1 MKINLFN
8 DNTQRVL
15 KFNND
20 HLKQF
25 YEKCQKDKLIGIDT
39 EFYRVDSYFPK
50 LCLIQLS
57 NSTESILLDPITE
70 KINFVLLKKL
80 LFNTK
85 IKKIFHAARQD
96 IEIFYNIYGKI
107 PRPIIDTQICLL
119 ALGYSHSIS
128 YAKACKDL
136 LNIELDKNN
145 QFVDWRKRPLDKKKL
160 LYAVNDVKFLI
171 PLFKIINKKLKN
183 QDYRKLDNHYKKIID
198 IKIYSEKAERAWEK
212 LKFSPS
218 NNLELNS
225 LKRYCKIREK
235 MAMKKNVPVKQIISD
250 SEIKIISRLNEFNPK
265 KQQILKKL
273 NIKN

>member
-128 YAKACKDL
+128 YAKACKDF

-183 QDYRKLDNHYKKIID
+183 QDYQKLDYHYKKIID
-198 IKIYSEKAERAWEK
+198 IKIYSEKPERAWEK

>member
-57 NSTESILLDPITE
+57 NSTESILLDPIKE

-160 LYAVNDVKFLI
+160 LYAVNDVKFLV

-183 QDYRKLDNHYKKIID
+183 NDYQKLDNHYKKITD